1 MKYESWLQKING
13 NDECLPRS
21 SSLIHSFPQLVHANS
36 SSSGSGDS
44 SEKNFLEER
53 QDGFS
58 EKISHEH
65 KEMVY

>member
-1 MKYESWLQKING
+1 MPTQKQLIN
-13 NDECLPRS
+13 
-21 SSLIHSFPQLVHANS
+21 SLFPQFVHANS

-44 SEKNFLEER
+44 SEKNFLDER